1 MPIVVV
7 CPEGRD
13 YTRSVEEYVRD
24 YERRVGQKLQIIDP
38 ESRDGADFCRSYD
51 IAEYPSVVALSAD
64 GSVLKMWKGTDLQL
78 MNEVS
83 YYDQDN

>member
-7 CPEGRD
+7 CPERRD

-24 YERRVGQKLQIIDP
+24 YERRAGQKLQIIDP

-51 IAEYPSVVALSAD
+51 IEQ
-64 GSVLKMWKGTDLQL
+64 TD
-78 MNEVS
+78 
-83 YYDQDN
+83 